1 MDAQLTELNGRLAD
15 VQKELVEITAQ
26 KNKAQAETAD
36 VSRRLADSE
45 SQAAQL
51 SRLRVAL
58 AQQVLLVTRSVRL
71 SVCLSVCRM
80 RKSKSYKRIVMKFCG
95 WVGHSPRRNWSC
107 FDGDLVWIRIQNSL
121 PFGDRAWSAQL
132 QCISATYFIKP
143 AKNVHKDQSNLP
155 KGGIVVHSTP
165 RLYTPPG

>member
-1 MDAQLTELNGRLAD
+1 MDAQITELNGRLAD

-58 AQQVLLVTRSVRL
+58 AQQVLVVTASVRL
-71 SVCLSVCRM
+71 
-80 RKSKSYKRIVMKFCG
+80 Y
-95 WVGHSPRRNWSC
+95 VGC
-107 FDGDLVWIRIQNSL
+107 ETQKV
-121 PFGDRAWSAQL
+121 
-132 QCISATYFIKP
+132 
-143 AKNVHKDQSNLP
+143 
-155 KGGIVVHSTP
+155 
-165 RLYTPPG
+165 